1 MFNKEFNAKISAE
14 IEKLEKIAIEKGLTA
29 EELADLEKKIWAPKD
44 KVCTAAGDFV
54 EYLKKE
60 IDKIEP
66 KK

>member
-1 MFNKEFNAKISAE
+1 MFNKKFNAEISAE
-14 IEKLEKIAIEKGLTA
+14 IEKLEKMAIEKGLTA
-29 EELADLEKKIWAPKD
+29 EELADLKEKIWAPEG
-44 KVCTAAGDFV
+44 KVYTAAGDFV